1 MQVVQSPF
9 LDVFAVSG
17 GSGGPGHVR
26 GVCSVLAPEQVVLG
40 HQRAISNY
48 LCGASDTLVCAL
60 RLGKLSQSE
69 LTKAALKYAL
79 ESHVVYS
86 SCIYSTVAFACFHA
100 AHLSRAR
107 SLGRQCA
114 RGPTSSA
121 SCPSDSDTSARLSY
135 ATCPTLSFR
144 APAVFLC

>member
-1 MQVVQSPF
+1 MKPYHMARVRVQVVQSPF

-69 LTKAALKYAL
+69 LTKAALKYAFEL
-79 ESHVVYS
+79 QLQYALPAFMPHV
-86 SCIYSTVAFACFHA
+86 C
-100 AHLSRAR
+100 LS
-107 SLGRQCA
+107 L
-114 RGPTSSA
+114 
-121 SCPSDSDTSARLSY
+121 
-135 ATCPTLSFR
+135 
-144 APAVFLC
+144 

>member
-1 MQVVQSPF
+1 MCVQVVQSPF

-69 LTKAALKYAL
+69 LTKAALKYAF
-79 ESHVVYS
+79 S
-86 SCIYSTVAFACFHA
+86 SFIRSIRCL
-100 AHLSRAR
+100 LSIRA
-107 SLGRQCA
+107 SL
-114 RGPTSSA
+114 S
-121 SCPSDSDTSARLSY
+121 L
-135 ATCPTLSFR
+135 
-144 APAVFLC
+144 